1 MDTGIRFYNV
11 EFYNARKG
19 DVIFYIEDQPQQV
32 LKQEHRSLILWMLDI
47 IKDKYPGA
55 YKRGSELYA
64 NRARNIPFYEFTIV
78 KRFIRCNFGE
88 QDELSY
94 DIDEKGNFCFE
105 DVRCPL
111 RGGFCDD
118 EGIICKPR
126 LSTQLTQREMQ
137 VFRLIVSGFDA
148 AEVAGELCISTLTV
162 NRHRENIKAKIKV
175 RTVGQMVDYWNKNK
189 FK

>member
-1 MDTGIRFYNV
+1 MDAVMRFYNV

-32 LKQEHRSLILWMLDI
+32 LTQEHRRLILWMLDI
-47 IKDKYPGA
+47 MKEKYTVA
-55 YKRGSELYA
+55 YTRCCELYS
-64 NRARNIPFYEFTIV
+64 NRSRNIPFYEFTIV

-94 DIDEKGNFCFE
+94 DIDDNGNFCFE
-105 DVRCPL
+105 YVRCPL

-126 LSTQLTQREMQ
+126 LNSQLSQREMQ
-137 VFRLIVSGFDA
+137 IFRLIVAGFDA
-148 AEVAGELCISTLTV
+148 AEISNELCISVPTV
-162 NRHRENIKAKIKV
+162 NRHRENIKAKLKV
-175 RTVGQMVDYWNKNK
+175 RTVAQMVSYWNTNK

>member
-1 MDTGIRFYNV
+1 MDMGIRFYNV

-55 YKRGSELYA
+55 YKRGCELYA

-111 RGGFCDD
+111 QLLCRRGGQ
-118 EGIICKPR
+118 G
-126 LSTQLTQREMQ
+126 Q
-137 VFRLIVSGFDA
+137 A
-148 AEVAGELCISTLTV
+148 
-162 NRHRENIKAKIKV
+162 RHRHLCPRRSIPLL
-175 RTVGQMVDYWNKNK
+175 Q
-189 FK
+189 